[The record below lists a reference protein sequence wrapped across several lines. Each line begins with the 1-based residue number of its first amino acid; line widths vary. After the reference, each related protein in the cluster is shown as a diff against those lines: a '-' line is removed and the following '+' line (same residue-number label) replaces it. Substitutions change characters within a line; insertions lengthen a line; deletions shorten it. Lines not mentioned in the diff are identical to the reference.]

1 MSITSENIR
10 QNLLAY
16 IDFVRDYAEDEILTQ
31 TLPLVASDLSGSS
44 AEALQFLT
52 DLRQDIDDALVG
64 LSGSATDQEVVDAL
78 QAVDG
83 VDASLQAGVVSI
95 AIDTSNL
102 LSLSPL
108 AVASD
113 LGLPGLEL
121 VLDATPEM
129 DIELFYELIAE
140 FDYTTASE
148 QFDFVEGGDPDL
160 RLEVSGSTDLTT
172 TAALGILPLE
182 VTDTNAGPEL
192 SIAFATDVTDGGA
205 GLAAATQ
212 IAGDVA
218 VAADIETASPM
229 SLLPSMSTAFA
240 LDWDLD
246 GTELGATLDVL
257 GDAPQVQFN
266 DITLDLLPL
275 LGNVGD
281 VVDQIADIVLPFPL
295 GVLIGIVTQRL
306 PVIDDLGKSFLD
318 ATGDG
323 KVTLADLATLLVD
336 DVELGFLDVFGAFA
350 DIVEGI
356 SEFTSAIE
364 EVRLGSVVSLNN
376 DVRTAGGPIQPFD
389 FEEDPTVQA
398 AFDAAVGD
406 LFDGL
411 SVDPSGDPRFTFPL
425 LEDPASAL
433 DILLNPFSDES
444 VAIVQYDIPELA
456 FEFSFKQFFPIVGP
470 IGAELRGAL
479 TIGLNPEIGFAIPA
493 DFAEFEF
500 GDAFYLGAT
509 EALASISG
517 EIGAGAG
524 LNAYVI
530 SATVGG
536 GVGATAGITANDVD
550 EDGFSDN
557 DGRSPIAPLLA
568 SGCIFEIGGEIFA
581 GLNVNVSIGW
591 GPFSFSRTF
600 DLFQVVLVSFEIGCE
615 GQSGEGAL
623 VNYGLAT
630 FEDLGPFEDGTLR
643 LNAGIEDAQYR
654 VINDVAG
661 EDIAEAFVIRPLADA
676 EGNDVETGPSSVL
689 TVKGFGLEITYG
701 ESDDPVERIVAA
713 MGEQADS
720 VYIDPLLTQAAEI
733 SGGEGD
739 DLLYG
744 AAGNDVLRGGA
755 GNDEL
760 FGGSGGDLFV
770 FNAGDG
776 EDEIGDFVVDTDH
789 LVLNGITIDSTAELD
804 GNGDSVLDTLVIFSS
819 DDTVLL
825 AGVTGVTDPGDLIA

>member
-1 MSITSENIR
+1 
-10 QNLLAY
+10 
-16 IDFVRDYAEDEILTQ
+16 V
-31 TLPLVASDLSGSS
+31 
-44 AEALQFLT
+44 
-52 DLRQDIDDALVG
+52 
-64 LSGSATDQEVVDAL
+64 
-78 QAVDG
+78 
-83 VDASLQAGVVSI
+83 
-95 AIDTSNL
+95 
-102 LSLSPL
+102 
-108 AVASD
+108 SD

-744 AAGNDVLRGGA
+744 AAGNDVLNGDG
-755 GNDEL
+755 GNDLLFGEGGDDTL

-804 GNGDSVLDTLVIFSS
+804 GNGDSILDTLVIFSS

>member
-16 IDFVRDYAEDEILTQ
+16 VDFVRDYAEDEILTQ

-804 GNGDSVLDTLVIFSS
+804 GNGDSILDTLVIFSS